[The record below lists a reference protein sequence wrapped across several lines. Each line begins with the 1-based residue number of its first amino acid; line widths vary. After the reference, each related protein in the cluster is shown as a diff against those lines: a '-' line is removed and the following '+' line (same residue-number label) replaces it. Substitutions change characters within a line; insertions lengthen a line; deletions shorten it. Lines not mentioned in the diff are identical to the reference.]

1 MADTQK
7 DGLIG
12 RILEALGLRNDE
24 IAAGHGSLPEADS
37 RPSTQSRRRTRE
49 HQRERSSGE
58 ESEKAAEAIAEAADA
73 LDEQIRQSVDDAGAT
88 KSSEDMVK
96 KARERWS
103 SD

>member
-1 MADTQK
+1 MADTQR
-7 DGLIG
+7 DGLLG
-12 RILEALGLRNDE
+12 RILGALGLRNDE
-24 IAAGHGSLPEADS
+24 IAAGHGSLPEVDS

-73 LDEQIRQSVDDAGAT
+73 LDEQIRQSVDDAGTT

>member
-1 MADTQK
+1 MADTQR
-7 DGLIG
+7 DGVLA
-12 RILEALGLRNDE
+12 RILGALGLRSDE

-37 RPSTQSRRRTRE
+37 RPSTQSRQRSRE
-49 HQRERSSGE
+49 HQRERTPDG

-73 LDEQIRQSVDDAGAT
+73 LDEQIRKSVDDAGTT